1 MWFVGEVRGPQAV
14 VVAEDAA
21 VIIVS
26 EGEDGEGVLHRLAVF
41 DADTGALLRHILG
54 DMRWVRG
61 LGYWL
66 PRGGCMLWLLPEW
79 GNLG

>member
-1 MWFVGEVRGPQAV
+1 M

-26 EGEDGEGVLHRLAVF
+26 EGEDGEGEDGEGVLHRLAVF

-66 PRGGCMLWLLPEW
+66 PRGGCKLWLLPEW
-79 GNLG
+79 GGI